1 MHNLGLVHRDLK
13 PGNIMLTTKGVVK
26 LIDFGLCDEIER
38 VVRNPRMVGSPYW
51 MPPEIILK
59 APYNE
64 KVDVWSLGVTLLQLI
79 DKKGYEYGTPFSALF
94 KTSTIGRVN
103 PFSSNNYSS
112 DLQSFIQAMLT
123 RDVKERPSVS
133 ELLQHKFLKV
143 SDTRRNMEKI
153 ISQIFISNV
162 VGIPGI

>member
-1 MHNLGLVHRDLK
+1 
-13 PGNIMLTTKGVVK
+13 
-26 LIDFGLCDEIER
+26 
-38 VVRNPRMVGSPYW
+38 
-51 MPPEIILK
+51 
-59 APYNE
+59 
-64 KVDVWSLGVTLLQLI
+64 
-79 DKKGYEYGTPFSALF
+79 
-94 KTSTIGRVN
+94 
-103 PFSSNNYSS
+103 
-112 DLQSFIQAMLT
+112 MLT